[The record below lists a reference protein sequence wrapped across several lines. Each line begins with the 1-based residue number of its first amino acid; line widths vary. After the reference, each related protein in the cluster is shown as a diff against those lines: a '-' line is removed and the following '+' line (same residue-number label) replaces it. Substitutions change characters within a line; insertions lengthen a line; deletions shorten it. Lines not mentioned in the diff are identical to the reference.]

1 MSRAHRAVLL
11 TDLHLRSDYFPG
23 FLEEQIKTLTRLVN
37 RKPPSSVIIAG
48 DIFHRRNPK
57 GDELLA
63 FRTLLEGF
71 KSKNIYVLRGNHDTV
86 AKDGSTETTLS
97 LFSDIAKVVT
107 ETETVRIGGVNF
119 DFIPHY
125 EDEEKIVDA
134 LLQSK
139 NPVVGHFGFDGCL
152 WHHSA
157 YPYRSKILK
166 SHFTNR
172 MAFLGH
178 IHKPVRHKNVYIMG
192 TQYSNSFGEAN
203 ARKYVHE
210 LIIREGNIEVVKKLV
225 RFGPKHIACT
235 PDQLSKMNRKFRF
248 EKYFTI
254 LRLKLDKLDSYYE
267 NKLKEDVMTKY
278 KVKHLELC
286 FDDILPKFESDYSP
300 DGEVFALDNTIIDKY
315 IDDSKSVFTRKDL
328 LSALDEIRNHET

>member
-1 MSRAHRAVLL
+1 MSRAHRVVLL

-23 FLEEQIKTLTRLVN
+23 FLDEQLKTLTRLVN
-37 RKPPSSVIIAG
+37 RKPPSSVIIGG

-63 FRTLLEGF
+63 FRQLLESF
-71 KSKNIYVLRGNHDTV
+71 KTRNIYVLRGNHDTV

-107 ETETVRIGGVNF
+107 DTETVRIGGVDF

-125 EDEEKIVDA
+125 EDEERIVESLMRSD
-134 LLQSK
+134 

-152 WHHSA
+152 WHHSS

-166 SHFTNR
+166 SHFKNR
-172 MAFLGH
+172 LAFLGH
-178 IHKPVRHKNVYIMG
+178 IHKPIRHKNVYIMG

-210 LIIREGNIEVVKKLV
+210 LLIREGRIEVIKKLV

-235 PDQLSKMNRKFRF
+235 PDKLAQMNRKFRF

-267 NKLKEDVMTKY
+267 NKLREDVLSKY
-278 KVKHLELC
+278 NIKHLELC
-286 FDDILPKFESDYSP
+286 FDDILPKFESYYSP
-300 DGEVFALDNTIIDKY
+300 DGAVFALDNTIIDRY
-315 IDDSKSVFTRKDL
+315 IDDSNSVFSRKDL
-328 LSALDEIRNHET
+328 ISALDEIRNYET

>member
-1 MSRAHRAVLL
+1 MSRAHRVVLL

-23 FLEEQIKTLTRLVN
+23 FMEEQVKTLTRLVN
-37 RKPPSSVIIAG
+37 RKPPSSVFIAG

-63 FRTLLEGF
+63 FRNLLQAF
-71 KSKNIYVLRGNHDTV
+71 KVKNIYILRGNHDTV
-86 AKDGSTETTLS
+86 AKDDSTETTLS
-97 LFSDIAKVVT
+97 LFSDVAKVIT
-107 ETETVRIGGVNF
+107 ETETVRVGGVNF

-125 EDEEKIVDA
+125 EDEGRIVDG
-134 LLQSK
+134 LLKTK

-152 WHHSA
+152 WHHST
-157 YPYRSKILK
+157 YPYKSKILK
-166 SHFTNR
+166 SHFKDR
-172 MAFLGH
+172 LAFLGH

-210 LIIREGNIEVVKKLV
+210 LIIRDGNIEVIKKLV

-235 PDQLSKMNRKFRF
+235 PDQLAKMNRKFRF

-267 NKLKEDVMTKY
+267 NKLKEDVLARY

-300 DGEVFALDNTIIDKY
+300 EGDVFALDNTIIDKY
-315 IDDSKSVFTRKDL
+315 IDDSNSVFTRKDL
-328 LSALDEIRNHET
+328 LSALDEIRSHET